1 MREQSYF
8 YTEEPIMER
17 VTKAE
22 YEDFIN
28 KYPRRL
34 DVDCCGICEPP
45 LITHNDFELA
55 NRFPYSVIAKTW
67 YYSDDMTDLYYEPEE
82 EREYYIMT
90 NYEEVFNSKTGNKE
104 E

>member
-17 VTKAE
+17 VTKEE

-34 DVDCCGICEPP
+34 DVDCC
-45 LITHNDFELA
+45 
-55 NRFPYSVIAKTW
+55 
-67 YYSDDMTDLYYEPEE
+67 
-82 EREYYIMT
+82 
-90 NYEEVFNSKTGNKE
+90 
-104 E
+104 